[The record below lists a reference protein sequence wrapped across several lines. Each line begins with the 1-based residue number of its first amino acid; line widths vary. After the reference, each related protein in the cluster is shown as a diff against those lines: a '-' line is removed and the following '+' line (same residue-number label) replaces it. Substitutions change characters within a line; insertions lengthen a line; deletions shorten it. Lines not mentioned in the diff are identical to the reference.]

1 MQELSL
7 KDIYDASSLKC
18 CKVTCK
24 VIVTVLSNIFLF
36 KIIYLFLTI
45 LDLCFCI
52 GLSLVVTSEDYSP
65 LWCTGFLLW
74 WLLLLQSM
82 GSRHTGFHSYILW
95 LSSCSSQTKLLCS
108 MCDLPGPGIDLVSPA
123 VAGGSLN
130 SGLPGKSKNFLI
142 SLKEKIS
149 LPFPSLFFN

>member
-82 GSRHTGFHSYILW
+82 GSRHTGFHS
-95 LSSCSSQTKLLCS
+95 SSCGS
-108 MCDLPGPGIDLVSPA
+108 V
-123 VAGGSLN
+123 VAARRLSCFAARVIFLDQ
-130 SGLPGKSKNFLI
+130 GLTQYPLQWRVD
-142 SLKEKIS
+142 
-149 LPFPSLFFN
+149 P